1 MIELS
6 RGGRWGNI
14 KLKFMTQIFKVLKDF
29 ELDGEA
35 VRSGQEV
42 VCRAREADKL
52 QKEGFVAP
60 VDRELDPK
68 DPKDAA
74 LIAKSDARAG
84 KRHAEIKETE
94 AAKDVAREER
104 ETEKDAVRAA
114 KLKEAIALTAILEP
128 EDVAPDV
135 IAKFEAMPDEKLD
148 KEIEGMKQAVPV
160 DPEVTEPVKEEVAPV
175 RTPKKKTT
183 QK

>member
-1 MIELS
+1 
-6 RGGRWGNI
+6 
-14 KLKFMTQIFKVLKDF
+14 MTQIFKVLKDF

-42 VCRAREADKL
+42 VCRAREAEKL
-52 QKEGFVAP
+52 QKEGYLAT

-68 DPKDAA
+68 EKKDAD

-84 KRHAEIKETE
+84 KRHDEIKSAES
-94 AAKDVAREER
+94 AKDVAREER

-128 EDVAPDV
+128 EAVVSDV

-148 KEIEGMKQAVPV
+148 KEIETMKAAVPPA
-160 DPEVTEPVKEEVAPV
+160 PEVTETVKEETPAPV
-175 RTPKKKTT
+175 KTPKKKTT

>member
-42 VCRAREADKL
+42 VCRAREAEKL
-52 QKEGFVAP
+52 QKEGYLAT

-68 DPKDAA
+68 VKKDAD

-84 KRHAEIKETE
+84 KRHAEIKDTE
-94 AAKDVAREER
+94 AAKDELREER
-104 ETEKDAVRAA
+104 EIEKDAVRAA
-114 KLKEAIALTAILEP
+114 KVAEAVALRNVLEP
-128 EDVAPDV
+128 DL
-135 IAKFEAMPDEKLD
+135 IAQPIYEAMPDEKLD
-148 KEIEGMKQAVPV
+148 KEIETMKAAVPPA
-160 DPEVTEPVKEEVAPV
+160 PEATEPAKEEAPAPAPV
-175 RTPKKKTT
+175 KAPKKKTT